1 MSKTK
6 MKIVIILMSVASLG
20 LVAFQYYWV
29 NNALKIN
36 QERFE
41 QNVYQSLAA
50 TVDKLEKSEAR
61 DMFINNLLLDTALQE
76 NLFQRIEPIEFTVR
90 RRQISRR
97 RPSMV
102 DSMFNN
108 PMPEISASFQKL
120 IQSYGGDL
128 DVIVD
133 VESFF
138 TYMPPSIAK
147 QHLTPDELEIL
158 LNEKEREY
166 QYLSEQQ
173 RLGRRRQVETQTE
186 IIEDFG
192 MTKDAADRIVQ
203 ANLKI
208 EIMEKVWNEM
218 MEGQKK
224 IMERID
230 GQDVKQIVSN
240 QLAQKGINQDFKLA
254 ILDDNDSIIGLSE
267 PRLREEMLEGGIKAR
282 LFPGDIVG
290 RENYLL
296 VHFPNKQRYLLQQV
310 WLPLLSS
317 LAFLV
322 IIIACFVYAIKVI
335 IRQKKLSET
344 KNDFINNMTHEF
356 KTPIATVSLAVEA
369 LQDPDLLSQEN
380 FRNRYLNI
388 IKSENKRLGV
398 HVEKVLQ
405 AAALDKK
412 DFKLKFEKVNLLEI
426 LEKAKQHIALQV
438 EKREGEIRTDF
449 DISDPYVDGD
459 PFHLANVINNLLDN
473 ANKYSADKP
482 DITLSAHEEQ
492 GRIAISIEDRGIG
505 MNKESLRKIF
515 DKFYRVPT
523 GNVHDVKGFG
533 LGLAYVK
540 TMVEAHNGQVL
551 VDSEPDKGSIF
562 TIYLPKKNEQSQTF
576 SSRRRS

>member
-6 MKIVIILMSVASLG
+6 MNIVIVLMSIATLG

-29 NNALKIN
+29 NDALKIN

-41 QNVYQSLAA
+41 QNVYQSLAS
-50 TVDKLEKSEAR
+50 TVDKLEKSEAK
-61 DMFINNLLLDTALQE
+61 DMFLNNLIQDTAMQE
-76 NLFQRIEPIEFTVR
+76 SFFQRIEPIEFTVR
-90 RRQISRR
+90 RRQVSRK

-102 DSMFNN
+102 DSIFTTT
-108 PMPEISASFQKL
+108 MPEISSSFEKL

-128 DVIVD
+128 ELIVD

-138 TYMPPSIAK
+138 TYMPPSVAK

-166 QYLSEQQ
+166 QYLQDQSRGNRNRRASRPEVFQSEIVEDI
-173 RLGRRRQVETQTE
+173 RLP
-186 IIEDFG
+186 
-192 MTKDAADRIVQ
+192 KDAADRIVK

-208 EIMEKVWNEM
+208 EVMEKVWNEM

-224 IMERID
+224 IMDRID
-230 GQDVKQIVSN
+230 SDEVKHTITS
-240 QLAQKGINQDFKLA
+240 QLAQRGINQHFKLA
-254 ILDDNDSIIGLSE
+254 VLDDSDSIIGLSD
-267 PRLREEMLEGGIKAR
+267 PNLKEEMLYGGIKAR
-282 LFPGDIVG
+282 LFPSDIVG

-296 VHFPNKQRYLLQQV
+296 IHFPEKQKFLLKQV
-310 WLPLLSS
+310 WMPLMSS

-322 IIIACFVYAIKVI
+322 IIIGCFVYAIRVI

-369 LQDPDLLSQEN
+369 LQDPDLLNAEN
-380 FRNRYLNI
+380 FRNRYLGI
-388 IKSENKRLGV
+388 IKEENKRLGV

-412 DFKLKFEKVNLLEI
+412 DFKLKFEKVNLAEI

-438 EKREGEIRTDF
+438 EKRDGVIKSEIDLKN
-449 DISDPYVDGD
+449 PYVQGD
-459 PFHLANVINNLLDN
+459 PFHLANIINNLLDN
-473 ANKYSADKP
+473 ANKYSQDKP
-482 DITLSAHEEQ
+482 EITLSAF
-492 GRIAISIEDRGIG
+492 EDDHRVVVKIQDKGIG
-505 MNKESLRKIF
+505 MNKEAQRKIF

-540 TMVEAHNGQVL
+540 TMVEAHRGEVF
-551 VDSEPDKGSIF
+551 VESEPERGSIF
-562 TIYLPKKNEQSQTF
+562 TIYLPKKK
-576 SSRRRS
+576 